1 MVQACAVI
9 CITYVHA
16 RALTH
21 GVQALQDL
29 DVGRIIGF
37 GFYGHSAFLSQSEN
51 YTRFGRSKGYEY
63 RRNKRIAPI
72 MFQLASPLFLVP
84 RGTIGLDR
92 VPLPALIHPPPG
104 GAGGARPGGGGGAGA
119 GGEGGQPT

>member
-1 MVQACAVI
+1 MVMMTSAADRPSSGCISTGMPRPLSDTVTEPSPCTVTWMSVQYPARASSTALSPTSNTIWVQANAVI

-37 GFYGHSAFLSQSEN
+37 GCG
-51 YTRFGRSKGYEY
+51 GR
-63 RRNKRIAPI
+63 A
-72 MFQLASPLFLVP
+72 
-84 RGTIGLDR
+84 
-92 VPLPALIHPPPG
+92 
-104 GAGGARPGGGGGAGA
+104 AGRARAGN
-119 GGEGGQPT
+119 

>member
-51 YTRFGRSKGYEY
+51 YTRFGCSLG
-63 RRNKRIAPI
+63 
-72 MFQLASPLFLVP
+72 FVFCWFFWFVFFLFFFVFFFFFVFCGFFGFVCVFFLVLFL
-84 RGTIGLDR
+84 
-92 VPLPALIHPPPG
+92 
-104 GAGGARPGGGGGAGA
+104 
-119 GGEGGQPT
+119 